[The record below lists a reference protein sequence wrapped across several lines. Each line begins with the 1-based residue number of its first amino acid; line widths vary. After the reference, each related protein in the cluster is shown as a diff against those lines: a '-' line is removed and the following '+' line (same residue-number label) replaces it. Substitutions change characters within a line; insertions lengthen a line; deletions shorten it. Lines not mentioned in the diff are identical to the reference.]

1 MKVKNFYAYQAQ
13 LDLPFSETD
22 KDLLSEIFK
31 TLELKFGL
39 IKNSNQ
45 YLIDLGAG
53 DGRVILYAALVLG
66 IKSLGVEINSN
77 LIRVEKK
84 NIKFLKKEKQFKK
97 YLFRRI
103 KIKLGDFYLLNLNT
117 FDFVY
122 IYSWPNMQKYL
133 NQVLSTAKKGAVIVS
148 YKYPLRNFE
157 TYLKLD
163 FELNQKVVNNEVSTF
178 FYVKF

>member
-13 LDLPFSETD
+13 LDLPFSESD
-22 KDLLSEIFK
+22 KDLLNKIFK

-45 YLIDLGAG
+45 NLIDLGAG
-53 DGRVILYAALVLG
+53 DGRVVLYAALDFG
-66 IKSLGVEINSN
+66 IKSFGVEINSS
-77 LIRVEKK
+77 LIRAAKQ

-103 KIKLGDFYLLNLNT
+103 KIKLADFYLFNLNK

-122 IYSWPNMQKYL
+122 IYSWPNMQRYL
-133 NQVLSTAKKGAVIVS
+133 HQVLYTAKKGAIIVS

-157 TYLKLD
+157 TFLKLD
-163 FELNQKVVNNEVSTF
+163 FELNDKAENKEVSTY